1 MATLQTQY
9 RNYMEKNPL
18 SEFTYEQWL
27 KWYGEMLQGAY
38 VEMKVPKNL
47 YEKIPL
53 TQDDEKNI

>member
-27 KWYGEMLQGAY
+27 KWHGEMIKNAY
-38 VEMKVPKNL
+38 DKYKVL
-47 YEKIPL
+47 YEKMPTSQEPI
-53 TQDDEKNI
+53 KNI

>member
-27 KWYGEMLQGAY
+27 KWHGEMIKNAY
-38 VEMKVPKNL
+38 DKYKVL
-47 YEKIPL
+47 YEKIPVS
-53 TQDDEKNI
+53 QDNEKNI